1 MQTDLSDYIDVSPI
15 IMKEEVVEFIRKAKI
30 EIK

>member
-1 MQTDLSDYIDVSPI
+1 MQTDLSDYIDIKPI
-15 IMKEEVVEFIRKAKI
+15 LMEEEVIEFIRKAKI

>member
-15 IMKEEVVEFIRKAKI
+15 VIKEEVVEFIRNSKI
-30 EIK
+30 ETK